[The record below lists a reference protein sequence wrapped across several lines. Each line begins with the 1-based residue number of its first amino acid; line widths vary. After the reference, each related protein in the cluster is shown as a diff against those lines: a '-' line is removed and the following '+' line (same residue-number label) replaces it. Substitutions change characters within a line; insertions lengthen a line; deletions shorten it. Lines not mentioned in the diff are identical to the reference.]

1 MFERLTIKTDIC
13 IEPENEIVYH
23 NPNDPEGMYNILDLA
38 ECLYSGGEAEAGIL
52 MEISRRL
59 AAYEDSGLS
68 PEEVQK
74 LKKSD
79 ASKEQ
84 CTIDQH
90 GEIHRLRDELKRY
103 KQAEQ
108 EGRLVVLPETG
119 IGDLSDGYH
128 TFNELYH
135 HRAILFSVICNEYPD
150 ISWKSKLHHDGTM
163 FDGMFIVGINTPE
176 GQATYHYDI
185 NPYWGM
191 FRVRELEKAP
201 EWDGHTSEQAIE
213 RIAGLTL
220 AEAEEALK
228 GGRA

>member
-1 MFERLTIKTDIC
+1 MFERLTIRTDIC
-13 IEPENEIVYH
+13 IEPENDIVYH

-38 ECLYSGGEAEAGIL
+38 ECLYSGGEAEARIL
-52 MEISRRL
+52 TEISNRL
-59 AAYEDSGLS
+59 AAYEDIGLS
-68 PEEVQK
+68 PDEVQ
-74 LKKSD
+74 
-79 ASKEQ
+79 
-84 CTIDQH
+84 
-90 GEIHRLRDELKRY
+90 ELA
-103 KQAEQ
+103 QAKAD
-108 EGRLVVLPETG
+108 GRLVVLPETG

-135 HRAILFSVICNEYPD
+135 HRAILFSVICNEHPD

-185 NPYWGM
+185 NPYWDM

-213 RIAGLTL
+213 RIAGLTREA
-220 AEAEEALK
+220 AEKALEV
-228 GGRA
+228 RE

>member
-74 LKKSD
+74 LEKSD

-84 CTIDQH
+84 CIIDQH

-108 EGRLVVLPETG
+108 EGRLVVL
-119 IGDLSDGYH
+119 
-128 TFNELYH
+128 
-135 HRAILFSVICNEYPD
+135 
-150 ISWKSKLHHDGTM
+150 
-163 FDGMFIVGINTPE
+163 
-176 GQATYHYDI
+176 YDI
-185 NPYWGM
+185 NPS
-191 FRVRELEKAP
+191 
-201 EWDGHTSEQAIE
+201 SEQAIE
-213 RIAGLTL
+213 RIAGLTRET
-220 AEAEEALK
+220 AEKTLIGNRWDNPELRAKCTRVIIDEPADVEALEEIIK
-228 GGRA
+228 AKIDQITREIFIFENKDAYPTYEAAEKALLTCNVTKLPCAGCNPCCEHKEE